1 MEPAGQPVPQSHRLV
16 LVRGLKIANI
26 PYPPMSAPTSIAP
39 HGFVRTAT
47 ASPALHLGDVAAN
60 VREIAATALQLANE
74 GCQIIVFPELCLTGY
89 SCADLFMNV
98 GFRAQA
104 LAGLGELAMLL
115 AEPKALII
123 VGLPV
128 EIDDRLYNAAAVLHE
143 GRILGM
149 VPKSFLPNSWEF
161 YERRWFSPAS
171 TLQRQAFTLRGEVIP
186 VGCDLLFTASDH
198 PACRVAVE
206 LCEDLWTVIPPSSQ
220 AALQGATVLANLSAS
235 DELLGK
241 AEYRRQLV
249 AQQSARCLAAYL
261 YSAAGAGESST
272 DLVFSGHGMIA
283 ENGSVLAE
291 AERFSFDSSSIVADV
306 DVGRLQHDRLHSSS
320 FRDAGPAG
328 PAWRRI
334 GFTLG
339 SAATT
344 PLRRQLSAHPFVP
357 AAAADRSAACREIF
371 AIQAT
376 GLARRVRQVQAK
388 TLVLGL
394 SGGLDSTLALLVA
407 QDALKRASLPGTRI
421 VCITMPGP
429 GTTARTKDNALE
441 LAQALGVELRTIPI
455 KDSVTL
461 HLRDIG
467 HEEGSHDITFENAQ
481 ARERTQVLMDV
492 ANHTGGLVLG
502 TGDLSE
508 AALGWCTFN
517 GDHMSM
523 YHVNAGVPK
532 TLVRYLIAWCAE
544 QPAFAAASK
553 TLADILDTP
562 ISPELLPASA
572 NGDIAQRTE
581 ELVGPYE
588 LVDFFLYHLVRHG
601 CSAAK
606 IAFLAGIAFEGRYT
620 GAEIGRW
627 LAYFLHRFRTQQFK
641 RSSMPDG
648 PKVGSVA
655 LSPRG
660 DWRMPSDLS
669 GGI

>member
-1 MEPAGQPVPQSHRLV
+1 
-16 LVRGLKIANI
+16 
-26 PYPPMSAPTSIAP
+26 MSAPTSIST
-39 HGFVRTAT
+39 HGFVRVA
-47 ASPALHLGDVAAN
+47 AVSPALHLGDVSAN
-60 VREIAATALQLANE
+60 VQEIATSAVRAAAE

-89 SCADLFMNV
+89 SCADLFMNA
-98 GFRAQA
+98 GFRAAA
-104 LAGLGELAMLL
+104 LEGLGELAMLL
-115 AEPKALII
+115 GGQKALIL
-123 VGLPV
+123 VGLPL
-128 EIDDRLYNAAAVLHE
+128 EIEDRLYNVAAVLHE
-143 GRILGM
+143 GRILGF

-171 TLQRQAFTLRGEVIP
+171 TLQRQTFTLRGEVIP
-186 VGCDLLFTASDH
+186 VGCDLLFTANDL

-206 LCEDLWTVIPPSSQ
+206 ICEDLWTVIPPSSQ

-241 AEYRRQLV
+241 AEYRLQLV
-249 AQQSARCLAAYL
+249 AQQSGRCLAAYI

-283 ENGSVLAE
+283 ENGGLLAE
-291 AERFSFDSSSIVADV
+291 AERFGFESRSIVADI
-306 DVGRLQHDRLHSSS
+306 DVTRLQHDRLHSAS
-320 FRDAGPAG
+320 FRDSAPAG

-334 GFTLG
+334 GFTMG
-339 SAATT
+339 GAAAT
-344 PLRRQLSAHPFVP
+344 PLRRHIAAHPFVP
-357 AAAADRSAACREIF
+357 SAAADRSAACREIF

-376 GLARRVRQVQAK
+376 GLARRLRQVQAK

-407 QDALKRASLPGTRI
+407 EDALKRAALPGTRI
-421 VCITMPGP
+421 VCITMPGL
-429 GTTARTKDNALE
+429 GTTSRTKDNAGE
-441 LAQALGVELRTIPI
+441 LAAALGTELRTIPI
-455 KDSVTL
+455 GDSVMQ

-467 HEEGSHDITFENAQ
+467 HPEGTHDITFENAQ

-508 AALGWCTFN
+508 AALGWGTFN

-544 QPAFAAASK
+544 QPAFLAASK
-553 TLADILDTP
+553 VLADILDTP

-572 NGDIAQRTE
+572 TGDIAQRTE
-581 ELVGPYE
+581 DHVGPYE
-588 LVDFFLYHLVRHG
+588 LVDFFLYHFVRHG

-606 IAFLAGIAFEGRYT
+606 IAFLAGIAFQDRYT
-620 GAEIGRW
+620 EAEIARW
-627 LAYFLHRFRTQQFK
+627 LAHFLQRFRTQQFK
-641 RSSMPDG
+641 RSAMPDG

-660 DWRMPSDLS
+660 DWRMPSDL
-669 GGI
+669 GGSLG